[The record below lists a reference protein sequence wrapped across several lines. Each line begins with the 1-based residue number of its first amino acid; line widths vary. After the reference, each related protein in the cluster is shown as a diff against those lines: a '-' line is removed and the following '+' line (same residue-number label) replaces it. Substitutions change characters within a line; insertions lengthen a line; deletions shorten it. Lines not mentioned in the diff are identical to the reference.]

1 MMKRFFLLRK
11 KRMVENESWFYHIFR
26 KNSVLVHAKT
36 TTSYDTVENAIT
48 NFSQFFPTR
57 QSLPIIP
64 DFSRE
69 ARQTMESHLVE
80 SCSIFEVFPRNAKFP
95 TFCGV
100 SQGHPAKI
108 DCSIGRSFTALIF
121 VPERHFCGVS
131 QVKRQ
136 SF

>member
-36 TTSYDTVENAIT
+36 TTSYDTVENA
-48 NFSQFFPTR
+48 
-57 QSLPIIP
+57 IIP